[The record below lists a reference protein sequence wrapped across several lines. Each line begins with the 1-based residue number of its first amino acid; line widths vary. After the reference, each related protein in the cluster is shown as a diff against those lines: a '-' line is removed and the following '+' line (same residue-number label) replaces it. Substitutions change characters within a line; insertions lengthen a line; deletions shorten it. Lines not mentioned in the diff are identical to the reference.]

1 MNTLASFTA
10 IDTLWMLVCACFVF
24 FMQAGFTCY
33 EAGLV
38 QSKNVISVAIEN
50 IFNLTISIVLFSLV
64 GFPMMFGE
72 TIFSA
77 DSSAET
83 AFVFLQI
90 MFAAVSVTIFAG
102 ALSER
107 TKLAPLLVAGAVS
120 AALIYPLF
128 GRLAWG
134 SHLSGN
140 ASWLEKLGF
149 LDFAGASVVHMTAG
163 FVALAGLLAVG
174 FVAGILADLTSVLLE
189 KLHIDDVVNVIP
201 VHLIG
206 GLTGILALPFCIPVS
221 ALPTDSRLEQFGVQ
235 IIGACICFAASFGIS
250 FFSYQQMFAILTPAL
265 ITGAFADRVN
275 FKSYL
280 VFLVLW
286 SLLIYIPLA
295 HWVWGGGFLQ
305 QMGVVDFAGGIVV
318 HASAGLAA
326 LASVFFVGKRTVV
339 SKVEMEPHNV
349 THVALGTA
357 LLWFGWFGFNA
368 GGALGANSLAA
379 TAFIN
384 TDLGASAA
392 MVTWLIISWIREK
405 SPSFVGVLTG
415 AVAGLAT
422 ITPGA
427 GFVKPWAAIIIGVLA
442 GIICYAAVQF
452 RKKLDWDD
460 ALDVW
465 GVHGVGGIIGT
476 ILLGIFASKDVNG
489 ISGLIE
495 GDVHQFGIQIFGT
508 LLASAYAF
516 VITMLILKVVNKF
529 LPVRVTPEEERI
541 GLDAS
546 LHHEEA
552 YHL

>member
-10 IDTLWMLVCACFVF
+10 TDTLWMLVCACFVF

-64 GFPMMFGE
+64 GFPLMFRE

-174 FVAGILADLTSVLLE
+174 SRSRQ
-189 KLHIDDVVNVIP
+189 H
-201 VHLIG
+201 
-206 GLTGILALPFCIPVS
+206 TG
-221 ALPTDSRLEQFGVQ
+221 
-235 IIGACICFAASFGIS
+235 
-250 FFSYQQMFAILTPAL
+250 
-265 ITGAFADRVN
+265 
-275 FKSYL
+275 KSN
-280 VFLVLW
+280 
-286 SLLIYIPLA
+286 IPLA
-295 HWVWGGGFLQ
+295 
-305 QMGVVDFAGGIVV
+305 
-318 HASAGLAA
+318 
-326 LASVFFVGKRTVV
+326 
-339 SKVEMEPHNV
+339 
-349 THVALGTA
+349 ALGVFI
-357 LLWFGWFGFNA
+357 LWFGWFGFNG